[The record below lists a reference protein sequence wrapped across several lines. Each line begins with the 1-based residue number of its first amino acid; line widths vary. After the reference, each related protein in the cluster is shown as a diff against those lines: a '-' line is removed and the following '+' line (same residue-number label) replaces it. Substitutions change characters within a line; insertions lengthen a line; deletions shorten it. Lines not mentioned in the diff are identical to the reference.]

1 MTKMYSMIDGKTNV
15 ARFVYHG
22 SPRVVRVIAIDG
34 GNVVGYETRKGDKI
48 VNKRFAPV
56 KAYKFTRMKNG
67 TFAIKSR

>member
-1 MTKMYSMIDGKTNV
+1 MIDRKTNV

-22 SPRVVRVIAIDG
+22 VPRVVRVISIEA
-34 GNVVGYETRKGDKI
+34 GNVTGYETRKGKRI

-67 TFAIKSR
+67 TFALKAR